1 MKTREDIIYEL
12 LLSLNEGNCGDIENR
27 VDYAIMQY
35 EQLIK
40 KVIEHEATE
49 VKNKNGGN
57 IDE

>member
-12 LLSLNEGNCGDIENR
+12 LLSLNEGNCGDIEKR

-40 KVIEHEATE
+40 KVIEYEATE
-49 VKNKNGGN
+49 VKNKNGGK
-57 IDE
+57 